1 MEKEVTTYY
10 SLLIAQDLGQDNYQI
25 IIKIIYMKDFI
36 ELNVNKNMTIRNV
49 QHAKWNISIA
59 TVFSSIQALKMI

>member
-10 SLLIAQDLGQDNYQI
+10 SLLIALDLGQDNYQI

-49 QHAKWNISIA
+49 QHAK
-59 TVFSSIQALKMI
+59 

>member
-36 ELNVNKNMTIRNV
+36 ELNVNKNMTIKNV
-49 QHAKWNISIA
+49 KHAQLNLSIA
-59 TVFSSIQALKMI
+59 TAFSSIQALKMI